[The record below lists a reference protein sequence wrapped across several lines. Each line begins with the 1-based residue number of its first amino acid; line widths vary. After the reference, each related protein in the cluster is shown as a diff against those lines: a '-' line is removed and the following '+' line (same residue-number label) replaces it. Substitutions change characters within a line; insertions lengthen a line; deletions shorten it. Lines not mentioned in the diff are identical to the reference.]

1 MNPAFAGGLAA
12 LALGGADFAGRFS
25 TRALGAPA
33 ALFGMLLAGTAAL
46 TVWIVLT
53 APALVW
59 TPEGLPLVALNGV
72 ATTAM
77 TLLLYKALARGPVSV
92 AAPIVAAHPVLVVI
106 FWVLAG
112 ARPDALQWAAMAAT
126 ILGAVIVAANAE
138 HDATPAQRKSLNVTI
153 ALASGSALA
162 YAALVI
168 GGQAATPFYGP
179 FQTLWLG
186 RLFSLATAAVVLL
199 AVRGAGIGQRR
210 WWPFLA
216 GQGLLDAGG
225 YLALFAGSM
234 GAGSEIAA
242 VAASGFGA
250 VTVILAR
257 LVLKEPM
264 GWLQWLGVALVTG
277 GVAVLSGMGP

>member
-1 MNPAFAGGLAA
+1 MNPALAGGLAA

-25 TRALGAPA
+25 TRALGASA
-33 ALFGMLLAGTAAL
+33 ALFGMLLAGTAIL
-46 TVWIVLT
+46 TAWIVLA
-53 APALVW
+53 APPLVW
-59 TPEGLPLVALNGV
+59 AAEGLPLVALNGV
-72 ATTAM
+72 ATTVM

-92 AAPIVAAHPVLVVI
+92 AAPIVASHPVLVVV

-112 ARPDALQWAAMAAT
+112 ARPGALQWAAMAVT
-126 ILGAVIVAANAE
+126 VVGAVIVAANAE
-138 HDATPAQRKSLNVTI
+138 KDAAPAERKSLNATI
-153 ALASGSALA
+153 ALACGSALA

-168 GGQAATPFYGP
+168 GGQAATPHYGP
-179 FQTLWLG
+179 LQTLWLG
-186 RLFSLATAAVVLL
+186 RLFSLAAAAIMLL

-225 YLALFAGSM
+225 YLALFAGSG

-250 VTVILAR
+250 VTVVLAR
-257 LVLKEPM
+257 VVLKEPM
-264 GWLQWLGVALVTG
+264 GWVQWLGVALVFG
-277 GVAVLSGMGP
+277 GVAVLSGTGL